1 MKSKEQIELENS
13 LENTLSKFRE
23 SLKDSPNSLELHKQS
38 RTSYYLG
45 FCDAKGWEID
55 LDFIS
60 NLSE

>member
-38 RTSYYLG
+38 RISYYSG
-45 FCDAKGWEID
+45 FCDAKEWEID